1 MLIVGYLCAT
11 IVGISLGLLGSGG
24 SILTVPIMVYLMNIP
39 PVEATSYS
47 LFVVAVTSATGGIT
61 YVRKK
66 LVDLRTAIIFAV
78 PSILS
83 VFLTRK
89 ILIPLLPD
97 PVLTFNDF
105 IISKNLFIMIL
116 FAVLMIIVAY
126 NMIRPSV
133 YKEPDIQFVK
143 KIHYPKLIFIGL
155 VTGMLTGFLGVGG
168 GFLIIPALV
177 LYAKVPVRMSVGTSL
192 LIIAFNSLGGFAEE
206 LIINYPVVN
215 YGFLMKFSAL
225 SVAGIF
231 IGFQLSLKLK
241 PDQLKKLF
249 GWFILV
255 MGIGVFIKEVFFSHI
270 LNGINF

>member
-1 MLIVGYLCAT
+1 
-11 IVGISLGLLGSGG
+11 
-24 SILTVPIMVYLMNIP
+24 
-39 PVEATSYS
+39 
-47 LFVVAVTSATGGIT
+47 
-61 YVRKK
+61 
-66 LVDLRTAIIFAV
+66 
-78 PSILS
+78 
-83 VFLTRK
+83 
-89 ILIPLLPD
+89 
-97 PVLTFNDF
+97 
-105 IISKNLFIMIL
+105 MIL